1 MAPRP
6 SENVLFICNSVN
18 RKRGWI
24 EEVSGTLEREKKEQG
39 MISRSEIKT
48 LFQFIDADEGRSVN
62 GNIQTAAR
70 GKNPSRTAFRVDSND
85 PMHRVA
91 ITR

>member
-1 MAPRP
+1 MWN
-6 SENVLFICNSVN
+6 EFM
-18 RKRGWI
+18 RKRGWND
-24 EEVSGTLEREKKEQG
+24 EVSDALERQKKEQG

-62 GNIQTAAR
+62 VTIQTAAR
-70 GKNPSRTAFRVDSND
+70 GKNPSRTAFRVDSKD
-85 PMHRVA
+85 PMDCLA

>member
-1 MAPRP
+1 
-6 SENVLFICNSVN
+6 
-18 RKRGWI
+18 
-24 EEVSGTLEREKKEQG
+24 

-62 GNIQTAAR
+62 VTIQTAAR
-70 GKNPSRTAFRVDSND
+70 GKNPSRTAFRVDSKD
-85 PMHRVA
+85 PMDCLA